1 MASVLS
7 ERRARPWMAGLQS
20 ILFTCQV
27 CIGRWRR
34 SVDLDQHQ
42 LVSEVAD
49 DLCATLEIWVVDA
62 GLQTGAHIACWHR
75 LIESYRGYLLCSD
88 TAGQTFLIDL
98 RTHAYVKGS
107 AMQLLLQID
116 GVDQAR
122 RFVDALCCCLQVDQ
136 ESHFNERYV
145 QNV

>member
-7 ERRARPWMAGLQS
+7 ERRERRWMAGLQS

-27 CIGRWRR
+27 YIGRWRR
-34 SVDLDQHQ
+34 SVDLDQRQ
-42 LVSEVAD
+42 LVAEVAD
-49 DLCATLEIWVVDA
+49 DLCATMVIWVVEG
-62 GLQTGAHIACWHR
+62 GLQTRAHITCWHR
-75 LIESYRGYLLCSD
+75 LIEGYRGYLLCSD

-107 AMQLLLQID
+107 AMQLLQID

-122 RFVDALCCCLQVDQ
+122 RFVDALCCCL
-136 ESHFNERYV
+136 
-145 QNV
+145 